1 MSPAFPCLP
10 TVRLPVDHRAGHHTP
25 SLDHFG
31 STTLETL
38 PLSQTIL
45 INQRPLLGGRIS
57 QHLLYCLSREV
68 VPAPP
73 PHQVDKHLLN
83 FGIIVRSVE
92 DKAGVLLI
100 SHLGCV
106 SYRTCESWCVEAVCL
121 AVLVVGGLI
130 VFVSF
135 CKPGV
140 LYLGGKGGGESL
152 EGHGGVLTGLPCP
165 WRAAK
170 PPIQGHRPG
179 VRLQPATSATASIG
193 TAA

>member
-1 MSPAFPCLP
+1 M
-10 TVRLPVDHRAGHHTP
+10 
-25 SLDHFG
+25 
-31 STTLETL
+31 
-38 PLSQTIL
+38 
-45 INQRPLLGGRIS
+45 
-57 QHLLYCLSREV
+57 
-68 VPAPP
+68 PAPP

-135 CKPGV
+135 ASPGFCIS
-140 LYLGGKGGGESL
+140 GGKGGRGEPRGAWRGFDGLAVPVAGSDSL
-152 EGHGGVLTGLPCP
+152 RYRGTGQGSGGSPQPRPQRQLGRRRDMVGAQPP
-165 WRAAK
+165 PPQRASMDS
-170 PPIQGHRPG
+170 R
-179 VRLQPATSATASIG
+179 
-193 TAA
+193 

>member
-1 MSPAFPCLP
+1 M
-10 TVRLPVDHRAGHHTP
+10 
-25 SLDHFG
+25 
-31 STTLETL
+31 
-38 PLSQTIL
+38 
-45 INQRPLLGGRIS
+45 
-57 QHLLYCLSREV
+57 
-68 VPAPP
+68 PAPP

-135 CKPGV
+135 CKPGA

-165 WRAAK
+165 WRAATVSDTGA
-170 PPIQGHRPG
+170 QARGR
-179 VRLQPATSATASIG
+179 RQPATSATASIG